1 RKGVPLG
8 CFDPY
13 ARKMAESRDRAG
25 KGRKRGKDEVDDRR
39 HAVSGSVLMYPKK
52 FEDLIAA
59 FRHLPGVGI
68 KTAERYAFTVLDWD
82 QETLEEMIAS
92 LQAVRNGLDVCE
104 VCGNLCEGSECEIC
118 SDHTRDHRI
127 ICVVQSPKDVIAMEK
142 MNTYNGVYHVLN
154 GVINTAKRIMPQD
167 LNIDSLLRRID
178 ETSEEVILATNPTV
192 EGETTALYLSKLLE
206 DQHVNVTRIAHG
218 LPMGG
223 HLDYADEL
231 NLQKAFEGR
240 KKME

>member
-1 RKGVPLG
+1 
-8 CFDPY
+8 
-13 ARKMAESRDRAG
+13 
-25 KGRKRGKDEVDDRR
+25 
-39 HAVSGSVLMYPKK
+39 MYPKK

-92 LQAVRNGLDVCE
+92 LQAVRNGLDLCE

-154 GVINTAKRIMPQD
+154 GVINTAKGIMPQD

-178 ETSEEVILATNPTV
+178 EQTEEVILATNPTV
-192 EGETTALYLSKLLE
+192 EGETTALYLYKLLE

-231 NLQKAFEGR
+231 TLQKAFEGR

>member
-1 RKGVPLG
+1 
-8 CFDPY
+8 
-13 ARKMAESRDRAG
+13 
-25 KGRKRGKDEVDDRR
+25 
-39 HAVSGSVLMYPKK
+39 MYPKK
-52 FEDLIAA
+52 FEDLIAV

-154 GVINTAKRIMPQD
+154 GVINTAKGIMPQD

-178 ETSEEVILATNPTV
+178 EQTEEVILATNPTV

-231 NLQKAFEGR
+231 TLQKAFEGR

>member
-1 RKGVPLG
+1 
-8 CFDPY
+8 
-13 ARKMAESRDRAG
+13 
-25 KGRKRGKDEVDDRR
+25 
-39 HAVSGSVLMYPKK
+39 MYPEK

-154 GVINTAKRIMPQD
+154 GVINTAKGIMPQD

-178 ETSEEVILATNPTV
+178 EQTEEVILATNPTV

-206 DQHVNVTRIAHG
+206 DHHVNVTRIAHG

-231 NLQKAFEGR
+231 TLQKAFEGR